1 MLEQNKT
8 CVPNPGHN
16 CQSQGTKDITPVLKE
31 GSNAELDLSIVFDT
45 LKSTFFNGLR

>member
-16 CQSQGTKDITPVLKE
+16 CQSQGTKDITPVQKK
-31 GSNAELDLSIVFDT
+31 GSNAESSCDT
-45 LKSTFFNGLR
+45 HTPPLEHKYS